1 MEVDEA
7 ISTIRQQR
15 QAFAYGIEAVHTLH
29 NTGIEAGEPLKA
41 LPTKT
46 DASPVYTSAIV
57 NARMKMNGQLETA
70 TTNQLAMQ
78 LLVAVCEPVQRVRQH
93 WPEDPEPTIRFL
105 RLIRNGIAHGNEV
118 SYCGDDPRPNTSWR
132 GFEFTEEIE
141 GEVLFTQPE
150 EYMWETEQV
159 GLNRGVFESGDALAL
174 TTDVLKI
181 LIEESD
187 TFDVGNIVGLSHDT
201 PPEWTGV

>member
-7 ISTIRQQR
+7 ISIIRRQR
-15 QAFAYGIEAVHTLH
+15 QAFAYGIEAVHTL
-29 NTGIEAGEPLKA
+29 NNAGIGSSEPLKT

-46 DASPVYTSAIV
+46 GDEPVYTSAIINPNTV
-57 NARMKMNGQLETA
+57 MSRQLETA

-78 LLVAVCEPVQRVRQH
+78 LLVAVTEPVREVREY

-105 RLIRNGIAHGNEV
+105 RLLRNGIAHGNEV
-118 SYCGDDPRPNTSWR
+118 SYCGSDPPPNTSWR
-132 GFEFTEEIE
+132 GFEFTDDIE
-141 GEVLFTQPE
+141 GETLFTQPN
-150 EYMWETEQV
+150 EYIWDGEQV
-159 GLNRGVFESGDALAL
+159 ELKEGLFESGDALTL
-174 TTDVLKI
+174 TTDVLEI

-201 PPEWTGV
+201 PPEWTEL